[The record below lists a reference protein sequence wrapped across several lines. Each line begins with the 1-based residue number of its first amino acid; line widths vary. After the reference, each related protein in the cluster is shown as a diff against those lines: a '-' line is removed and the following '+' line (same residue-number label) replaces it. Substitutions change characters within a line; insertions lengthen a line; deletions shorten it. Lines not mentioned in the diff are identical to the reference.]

1 MSKDNDKANQKEIN
15 KYTNKAMHTESNK
28 EFNK

>member
-15 KYTNKAMHTESNK
+15 AYTNKEMHTESNT
-28 EFNK
+28 EFIK